1 MAGHTEDM
9 TQACALQAQ
18 AQAQALA
25 ASRHHM
31 NYMEPMEH
39 DCMSCTACMQT
50 TADAGMSILSTIS
63 KSCQAVAFSV
73 LTTIFGHAT
82 PEAPGMDEGEIHSA
96 QPEAPSLPIKGLYSP
111 PLPLEGL
118 TMDSDSSS
126 MLQSVHSP
134 MPLSVVSGSSSTAG
148 PWTTAAETCCA
159 VGLHVAPVDPG
170 PQVSLETS

>member
-9 TQACALQAQ
+9 TQACALQ

-50 TADAGMSILSTIS
+50 TADAGMSILSTSS

-73 LTTIFGHAT
+73 FTTIFGHAT

-96 QPEAPSLPIKGLYSP
+96 QPEAPSLPMKGLCSP
-111 PLPLEGL
+111 LLPL
-118 TMDSDSSS
+118 TIDSDSSS
-126 MLQSVHSP
+126 ILQSMHSP
-134 MPLSVVSGSSSTAG
+134 MPLSVVTGSSSTAG
-148 PWTTAAETCCA
+148 PWTSAAETCCA
-159 VGLHVAPVDPG
+159 VGLYVAPVDPG